1 MGILGPPLEATPR
14 PSLQPFE
21 LGGIGIEEEGGSG
34 LHKLPQRLSRYGL
47 ARRRALDVL
56 AYLRSL
62 DNADVVA
69 ARKAAGG
76 LSRCGEYL
84 HFRHYWTVDEVRLH
98 RAEFCKQHL
107 LCPLCAIRRG
117 SKLLSAY
124 LPKFEQVTAANPRL
138 KPALLTVTVKNGED
152 LGERMAHLRNA
163 LRIVKER
170 RRDVRKGNWGASQWG
185 SISGAVGALE
195 VTNKGNGWHPHAHM
209 LVLLDDWI
217 DQKAMA
223 REWFDITGDSKIVGI
238 TRLNS
243 SRGPAEAFAEVFKYA
258 LKFSDLAP
266 DQVWTA
272 ARTLARQRLVFSF
285 GSLHGVQVS
294 EELTDEPLD
303 GLPYADF
310 IFRFLRDAYA
320 LDRQI

>member
-1 MGILGPPLEATPR
+1 MGNRPPPLEEAPR
-14 PSLQPFE
+14 PSPHPVE
-21 LGGIGIEEEGGSG
+21 LAGSWDEEEGASG
-34 LHKLPQRLSRYGL
+34 LAKLPQRLSRYGL

-62 DNADVVA
+62 DNAA
-69 ARKAAGG
+69 GAPAGKAASG
-76 LSRCGEYL
+76 LSRCGDYL

-98 RAEFCKQHL
+98 SAEFCKQHL

-152 LGERMAHLRNA
+152 LGERMAHLRNG

-170 RRDVRKGNWGASQWG
+170 RRSVRKGNWGASQWG

-195 VTNKGNGWHPHAHM
+195 VTNKGKGWHPHAHM

-217 DQKAMA
+217 DQKAMS
-223 REWFDITGDSKIVGI
+223 REWLDITGDSKVVGI
-238 TRLNS
+238 TRLDRDRS
-243 SRGPAEAFAEVFKYA
+243 PAEGFAEVFKYA
-258 LKFSDLAP
+258 LKFSELGP
-266 DQVWTA
+266 DQVWAA

-285 GSLHGVQVS
+285 GSLHGVKVS
-294 EELTDEPLD
+294 EELTDDALD
-303 GLPYADF
+303 DLPYADF
-310 IFRFLRDAYA
+310 IYRFWRDQYS
-320 LDRQI
+320 LDRRI